1 MSYQPK
7 RMSNDDNPYRSNN
20 YNRGESTR
28 SYYNETR
35 QSNYGKTQ
43 NSKPQNSKP
52 QNYKSK
58 GNKKINKVM
67 LAFKILALVFFI
79 TTIVFYVSINKLNL
93 LPTSYFV
100 AFTLAE
106 IIITTLISIGLA
118 KKHKTYK
125 LNVLCLIIML
135 LLTGIYLYVINFA
148 NAANDFLGSVFQEVK
163 ETEEYY
169 VVVKEDSEYENIDDL
184 DGESIYAFQ
193 IEEDVREDINKEIN
207 ANFKTQDNLTN
218 LGNDLLDEKIEA
230 ILVSSSQY
238 AMISEEIED
247 FEDDTRIIYKSN
259 HEIEKTAEVSV
270 GDSKYTIGNGIFN
283 VYISGID
290 TSGSISNVSR
300 SDANIIATV
309 NTKTHEVLLTSIPR
323 DYYVTL
329 HSKGAKDKLTHSG
342 IYGINETVT
351 TVEDLLDIDINYYVR
366 VNFTTVIKLVDV
378 LGGIDVYSAN
388 SFSRG
393 GYTFSQGYNHL
404 NGDAAL
410 VFSRERYSFASG
422 DNQRVKNQQAVIE
435 AIAKKVLNSET
446 LLKKSTDILDSL
458 QGSFQT
464 NIEQDE
470 MSSLVRSQLSNM
482 SSWTFKNNALEGTG
496 SYGPTYSMG
505 STQLYIMLPNQ
516 TSVAN
521 AKAKINEAMGE

>member
-1 MSYQPK
+1 MSYQPR
-7 RMSNDDNPYRSNN
+7 RMSNDDNPYKKRDDYGTIRKENVRNSYQENAKKEYISKNN
-20 YNRGESTR
+20 NRPKNNR
-28 SYYNETR
+28 
-35 QSNYGKTQ
+35 
-43 NSKPQNSKP
+43 
-52 QNYKSK
+52 
-58 GNKKINKVM
+58 KINKVM

-79 TTIVFYVSINKLNL
+79 TTIVFYVSINRLNL

-106 IIITTLISIGLA
+106 IIITALIMIGLA
-118 KKHKTYK
+118 KRHKTYK
-125 LNVLCLIIML
+125 LNIFCLIIML
-135 LLTGIYLYVINFA
+135 LFTGIYLYVINFA
-148 NAANDFLGSVFQEVK
+148 NATNDFLGSVFQEVK

-169 VVVKEDSEYENIDDL
+169 VVVRDDGKYDTINDL
-184 DGESIYAFQ
+184 DGERIYAFQ
-193 IEEDVREDINKEIN
+193 IENDVQEDINN
-207 ANFKTQDNLTN
+207 QANVTFETGDNLVD
-218 LGNDLLDEKIEA
+218 LGNNLLDEKIEA

-238 AMISEEIED
+238 TMISEEIEN
-247 FEDDTRIIYKSN
+247 FEDETKIIYTSD
-259 HEIEKTAEVSV
+259 HEIVKTTEVNSE
-270 GDSKYTIGNGIFN
+270 DSKYTIENGVFN

-378 LGGIDVYSAN
+378 LGGIDVYSSN

-435 AIAKKVLNSET
+435 AIAKKVLNSTT
-446 LLKKSTDILDSL
+446 LLTRYTDILDSL

-505 STQLYIMLPNQ
+505 STQLYIMLPNE

>member
-1 MSYQPK
+1 MSYQPR
-7 RMSNDDNPYRSNN
+7 RMSNDDNPYKKRDDYGTIRKENVRNSYQENAKKEYISKNN
-20 YNRGESTR
+20 NRPKNNR
-28 SYYNETR
+28 
-35 QSNYGKTQ
+35 
-43 NSKPQNSKP
+43 
-52 QNYKSK
+52 
-58 GNKKINKVM
+58 KINKVM

-79 TTIVFYVSINKLNL
+79 TTIVFYVSINRLNL

-106 IIITTLISIGLA
+106 IIITALIMIGLA
-118 KKHKTYK
+118 KRHKTYK
-125 LNVLCLIIML
+125 LNIFCLIIML
-135 LLTGIYLYVINFA
+135 LFTGIYLYVINFA
-148 NAANDFLGSVFQEVK
+148 NATNDFLGSVFQEVK

-169 VVVKEDSEYENIDDL
+169 VVVRDDGKYDTINDL
-184 DGESIYAFQ
+184 DGERIYAFQ
-193 IEEDVREDINKEIN
+193 IENDVQEDINN
-207 ANFKTQDNLTN
+207 QANVTFETGDNLVD
-218 LGNDLLDEKIEA
+218 LGNNLLDEKIEA

-238 AMISEEIED
+238 TMISEEIEN
-247 FEDDTRIIYKSN
+247 FEDETKIIYTSD
-259 HEIEKTAEVSV
+259 HEIVKTTEVNSE
-270 GDSKYTIGNGIFN
+270 DSKYTIENGVFN

-378 LGGIDVYSAN
+378 LGGIDVYSSN

-435 AIAKKVLNSET
+435 AIAKKVLNSTT
-446 LLKKSTDILDSL
+446 LLTRYTDILDSL

-521 AKAKINEAMGE
+521 ATAQINEVLGE

>member
-7 RMSNDDNPYRSNN
+7 RMSNDDNPYKRRNN
-20 YNRGESTR
+20 YENENKEYRKSST
-28 SYYNETR
+28 YTTTKNGV
-35 QSNYGKTQ
+35 N
-43 NSKPQNSKP
+43 
-52 QNYKSK
+52 KSK
-58 GNKKINKVM
+58 SNKKINKVM

-106 IIITTLISIGLA
+106 IIITALITIGLA

-148 NAANDFLGSVFQEVK
+148 NATNDFLGSVFQEVK
-163 ETEEYY
+163 ETEEYF
-169 VVVKEDSEYENIDDL
+169 VVVRDDSVYESIEDL
-184 DGESIYAFQ
+184 DGESIYGFQ
-193 IEEDVREDINKEIN
+193 IEEDVRNDINKEVN
-207 ANFKTQDNLTN
+207 VEFETGDNLTD
-218 LGNDLLDEKIEA
+218 LGNDLLDENIEA

-238 AMISEEIED
+238 AMISEEIEN
-247 FEDDTRIIYKSN
+247 FEDDTRIIYKSD
-259 HEIEKTAEVSV
+259 HEIEKTAEISTS
-270 GDSKYTIGNGIFN
+270 GSKYTIENGIFN

-366 VNFTTVIKLVDV
+366 VNFTTVIKLVDL

-388 SFSRG
+388 SFSSD

-435 AIAKKVLNSET
+435 AIAKKVLNSTT
-446 LLKKSTDILDSL
+446 LLTRYTDILDSL

-470 MSSLVRSQLSNM
+470 MSSLVRAQLSDM
-482 SSWTFKNNALEGTG
+482 SSWKFSNNALEGTG

>member
-7 RMSNDDNPYRSNN
+7 RMANDDNPYRSNN

-28 SYYNETR
+28 NYYNETR

-79 TTIVFYVSINKLNL
+79 TTIVFYVSVNKLNL

-106 IIITTLISIGLA
+106 IIITALITIGLA

-169 VVVKEDSEYENIDDL
+169 VVVKDDSEYENIDDL

-259 HEIEKTAEVSV
+259 HEIEKTAEVSA
-270 GDSKYTIGNGIFN
+270 GDSKYTIGNGVFN

-393 GYTFSQGYNHL
+393 AYTFSQVYNHL

-446 LLKKSTDILDSL
+446 LLKKSADILDSL

-470 MSSLVRSQLSNM
+470 MSSLVRAQLSDM
-482 SSWTFKNNALEGTG
+482 SSWKFSNNALEGTG

-505 STQLYIMLPNQ
+505 STQLYIMLPNE

>member
-1 MSYQPK
+1 MSYHPR
-7 RMSNDDNPYRSNN
+7 RMVNDDNPYKKNN
-20 YNRGESTR
+20 YSTRESTR
-28 SYYNETR
+28 SYYSEPKKSGYNHPK
-35 QSNYGKTQ
+35 NNKKT
-43 NSKPQNSKP
+43 S
-52 QNYKSK
+52 
-58 GNKKINKVM
+58 GNKKTNKVM
-67 LAFKILALVFFI
+67 LAFKILALVFLI
-79 TTIVFYVSINKLNL
+79 TTIIFYISISKLNL

-106 IIITTLISIGLA
+106 VILTSLIMIGLA

-125 LNVLCLIIML
+125 LNILCLIIML
-135 LLTGIYLYVINFA
+135 LLTGIYLYIINFA
-148 NAANDFLGSVFQEVK
+148 NATNNFLGSVFQEVK

-169 VVVKEDSEYENIDDL
+169 VVVRDDSEYESVDDL
-184 DGESIYAFQ
+184 DGKNIYAFQ
-193 IEEDVREDINKEIN
+193 IEEDVRSDIEKE
-207 ANFKTQDNLTN
+207 ASVDFKTQDNLTD
-218 LGNDLLDEKIEA
+218 LGNNLLDGNIEA

-238 AMISEEIED
+238 AMIAEEIEN
-247 FEDDTRIIYKSN
+247 FEDDTRIIYKSD
-259 HEIEKTAEVSV
+259 HEIEKTAEVSSE
-270 GDSKYTIGNGIFN
+270 GSKYTIENGVFN

-342 IYGINETVT
+342 IYGVNETVT

-378 LGGIDVYSAN
+378 LGGIDVYSSN

-435 AIAKKVLNSET
+435 AIAKKVLNSTT
-446 LLKKSTDILDSL
+446 LLTRYTDILDSL

-521 AKAKINEAMGE
+521 AKAQINEVMGE

>member
-1 MSYQPK
+1 MSYQPR
-7 RMSNDDNPYRSNN
+7 RMSNDDNPYKRRNN
-20 YNRGESTR
+20 YESENKEYRRESVHT
-28 SYYNETR
+28 T
-35 QSNYGKTQ
+35 T
-43 NSKPQNSKP
+43 
-52 QNYKSK
+52 KSGMNK
-58 GNKKINKVM
+58 QKNNKKINKVM
-67 LAFKILALVFFI
+67 IAFKILALIFLV
-79 TTIVFYVSINKLNL
+79 TTIVFYISVNRLNL

-106 IIITTLISIGLA
+106 VILTSLIMIGLA

-125 LNVLCLIIML
+125 LNVVCLIIML
-135 LLTGIYLYVINFA
+135 LLTGIYLYIISFA
-148 NAANDFLGSVFQEVK
+148 NATNDFLGSVFQEVK

-169 VVVKEDSEYENIDDL
+169 VVVRNDDKYDDINDL

-193 IEEDVREDINKEIN
+193 IENDVQEDINSQ
-207 ANFKTQDNLTN
+207 ANVNFETGNNLID

-238 AMISEEIED
+238 AMVSEEIENFKD
-247 FEDDTRIIYKSN
+247 ETKIIYTSD
-259 HEIEKTAEVSV
+259 HEIVKTTEVNSE
-270 GDSKYTIGNGIFN
+270 GSKYTIENGVFN

-290 TSGSISNVSR
+290 TSGNISNVSR

-309 NTKTHEVLLTSIPR
+309 NTNTHEVLLTSIPR

-378 LGGIDVYSAN
+378 LGGIDVYSSN

-435 AIAKKVLNSET
+435 AIAKKVLNSTT
-446 LLKKSTDILDSL
+446 LLTRYTDILDSL

-505 STQLYIMLPNQ
+505 STQLYIMLPNE

>member
-7 RMSNDDNPYRSNN
+7 RMANDDNPYRSNN

-28 SYYNETR
+28 NYYNETR

-79 TTIVFYVSINKLNL
+79 TTIVFYVSVNKLNL

-106 IIITTLISIGLA
+106 IIITALITIGLA

-148 NAANDFLGSVFQEVK
+148 NATNDFLGSVFQEVK

-169 VVVKEDSEYENIDDL
+169 VVVRDDSEYENIDDL

-193 IEEDVREDINKEIN
+193 MEEDVREDINKEIN

-259 HEIEKTAEVSV
+259 HEIEKTAEVSA
-270 GDSKYTIGNGIFN
+270 GDSKYTIENGVFN

-393 GYTFSQGYNHL
+393 GYIFSQGYNHL

-435 AIAKKVLNSET
+435 AIAKKVLNSST
-446 LLKKSTDILDSL
+446 LLTRYTDILDSL

-470 MSSLVRSQLSNM
+470 MSSLVRAQLSDM
-482 SSWTFKNNALEGTG
+482 SSWKFSNNALEGTG

>member
-7 RMSNDDNPYRSNN
+7 RMSNDDNPYKRRNN
-20 YNRGESTR
+20 YENENKEYRKSST
-28 SYYNETR
+28 YTTTKNGV
-35 QSNYGKTQ
+35 N
-43 NSKPQNSKP
+43 
-52 QNYKSK
+52 KSK
-58 GNKKINKVM
+58 SNKKINKVM

-106 IIITTLISIGLA
+106 IIITALITIGLA
-118 KKHKTYK
+118 KTHKTYK

-148 NAANDFLGSVFQEVK
+148 NATNDFLGSVFQEVK
-163 ETEEYY
+163 ETEEYF
-169 VVVKEDSEYENIDDL
+169 VVVRDDSVYESIEDL
-184 DGESIYAFQ
+184 DGESIYGFQ
-193 IEEDVREDINKEIN
+193 IEEDVRNDINKEVN
-207 ANFKTQDNLTN
+207 VEFETGDNLTD
-218 LGNDLLDEKIEA
+218 LGNDLLDENIEA

-238 AMISEEIED
+238 AMISEEIEN
-247 FEDDTRIIYKSN
+247 FEDDTRIIYKSD
-259 HEIEKTAEVSV
+259 HEIEKTAEISTS
-270 GDSKYTIGNGIFN
+270 GSKYTIENGIFN

-366 VNFTTVIKLVDV
+366 VNFTTVIKLVDL

-388 SFSRG
+388 SFSSD

-435 AIAKKVLNSET
+435 AIAKKVLNSST
-446 LLKKSTDILDSL
+446 LLTRYTDILDSL

-470 MSSLVRSQLSNM
+470 MSSLVRAQLSDM
-482 SSWTFKNNALEGTG
+482 SSWKFSNNALEGTG